1 MAHGNRRRHIDI
13 GSDKR
18 GNQKKGAGNSRIS
31 TKNVHLPTVGSQTK
45 LRRKVIG
52 IGNERN
58 KTSQRQINELQY
70 ILHGK
75 GLADLVEMHLHDNC
89 NFRPPLFAISTVT
102 FTLKLK
108 NVDKM
113 ENIILA

>member
-1 MAHGNRRRHIDI
+1 M
-13 GSDKR
+13 
-18 GNQKKGAGNSRIS
+18 
-31 TKNVHLPTVGSQTK
+31 
-45 LRRKVIG
+45 
-52 IGNERN
+52 
-58 KTSQRQINELQY
+58 NELQY

-75 GLADLVEMHLHDNC
+75 SLADLIERNLHDNC

-113 ENIILA
+113 EKIILA